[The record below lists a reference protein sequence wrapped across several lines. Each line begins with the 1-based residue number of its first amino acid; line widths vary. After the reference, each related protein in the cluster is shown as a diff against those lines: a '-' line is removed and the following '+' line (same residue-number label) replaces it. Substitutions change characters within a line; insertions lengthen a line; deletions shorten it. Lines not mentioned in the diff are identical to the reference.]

1 MLQDS
6 CISLLLRLQ
15 SWFGGGW
22 LGGRLSVPLHGALA
36 FLSWGGWRNKSTY
49 TPQRHWWVGFSSGM
63 LQLFPRMDSSLS
75 MACLIASDKDQILEL
90 DSKAEFFFSFFFP
103 PKSKTKVHGDQEE
116 KQMIWVYQK
125 LLFDHLEEFCVD
137 VFTFTYC
144 YSNLAVNMKSN
155 FDFPPSILFKK

>member
-6 CISLLLRLQ
+6 CISLLLRFQ
-15 SWFGGGW
+15 SSFGGGW
-22 LGGRLSVPLHGALA
+22 LGGRLAVPLHGALA

-49 TPQRHWWVGFSSGM
+49 TPQRRWWVGFSSGM

-103 PKSKTKVHGDQEE
+103 LQVKNQVAWGSGGEANDLGLSKIAFWSFRRILCWCFHF
-116 KQMIWVYQK
+116 Y
-125 LLFDHLEEFCVD
+125 LLL
-137 VFTFTYC
+137 
-144 YSNLAVNMKSN
+144 L
-155 FDFPPSILFKK
+155 